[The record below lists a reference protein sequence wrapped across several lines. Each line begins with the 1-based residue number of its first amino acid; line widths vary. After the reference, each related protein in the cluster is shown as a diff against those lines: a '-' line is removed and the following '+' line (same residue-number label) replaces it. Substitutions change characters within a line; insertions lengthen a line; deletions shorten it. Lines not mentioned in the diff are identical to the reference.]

1 MKRASSFVCALALA
15 LTLCAPTAHAAQPV
29 NYALYTD
36 IVATINGHP
45 IRSYNIGGYTAVV
58 AEDLRGYGFHVI
70 WNASERTLR
79 IFRATSDGVLQTP
92 EVWPDYTPQPL
103 GGRIGSR
110 AKAVYATDIVTY
122 AASERVDSININGET
137 LVWIEHLDAFGS
149 VVWDAETRVIALTL
163 GDPVAI
169 AIEPLIASVEDWRDT
184 AGPSSTWETWE
195 CPTGTLLYTR
205 YTGTPHGSN
214 EGLLFVRKNGEKLRI
229 SGLLPTY
236 GIWWSFG
243 NHFHPREITLDEAGH
258 LLTFVTPLPNET
270 GEPTDTLCTVNLNA
284 GVLLSLQPLSASLT
298 DWQVSWTSAQ
308 TSRDALHLTVQRE
321 GAAVRAT
328 GGTAPDA
335 VAVDLGT
342 DGLRVIHYA
351 SLLFDE
357 NGGGYRKAY
366 DALRALGLPDVMSG
380 GELSNTPEQR
390 AAAAQ
395 YFSLMWNGE
404 AVPGALWWSQG
415 NNHVDLNFT
424 PDTPLYLRDGDTLTL
439 SIRSE

>member
-1 MKRASSFVCALALA
+1 M
-15 LTLCAPTAHAAQPV
+15 
-29 NYALYTD
+29 
-36 IVATINGHP
+36 
-45 IRSYNIGGYTAVV
+45 
-58 AEDLRGYGFHVI
+58 
-70 WNASERTLR
+70 
-79 IFRATSDGVLQTP
+79 
-92 EVWPDYTPQPL
+92 
-103 GGRIGSR
+103 
-110 AKAVYATDIVTY
+110 
-122 AASERVDSININGET
+122 
-137 LVWIEHLDAFGS
+137 
-149 VVWDAETRVIALTL
+149 
-163 GDPVAI
+163 
-169 AIEPLIASVEDWRDT
+169 
-184 AGPSSTWETWE
+184 
-195 CPTGTLLYTR
+195 
-205 YTGTPHGSN
+205 
-214 EGLLFVRKNGEKLRI
+214 LFVRKNGEKLHI
-229 SGLLPTY
+229 SDLLPTY

-258 LLTFVTPLPNET
+258 LLTFVTPVPNET
-270 GEPTDTLCTVNLNA
+270 GEPTDALCTVNLNA
-284 GVLLSLQPLSASLT
+284 GVLLSLQQLSAGLT

-308 TSRDALHLTVQRE
+308 TSRDALNFIVRRE

-342 DGLRVIHYA
+342 DGLRVIHDA

-357 NGGGYRKAY
+357 NGGGYKRAY

-395 YFSLMWNGE
+395 YFRLMWNGE

-424 PDTPLYLRDGDTLTL
+424 PDTPLYLRDGDTLIL